1 MQLSVRYYAPRRGKP
16 GTLTG
21 FKLKFQDGGDR
32 ISLIVFEIIK
42 ISFSRYW
49 QQSEEL
55 VRLLLSKFT
64 VVSPCFRLFP
74 IGEKTA

>member
-1 MQLSVRYYAPRRGKP
+1 MAYWPVNGDAAR
-16 GTLTG
+16 
-21 FKLKFQDGGDR
+21 FNLKFPDGGDG

-55 VRLLLSKFT
+55 VRLLLSKFA
-64 VVSPCFRLFP
+64 VVSPCFLGRS
-74 IGEKTA
+74 